1 MNYFEQIG
9 IPYELQPDGFYYPK
23 LAMPEQEPAHYG
35 RYGLLHKQFLQE
47 HRPLAY
53 DILLLSG
60 ELVPRLNQIDDIAQ
74 ARYELLVEQ
83 MKEKQGITEELKAK
97 DPMAWVGAMNNI
109 HSCVDE
115 IILTEVVYE

>member
-1 MNYFEQIG
+1 MNYFEQNG
-9 IPYELQPDGFYYPK
+9 IPYELHSDGFYYPK
-23 LAMPEQEPAHYG
+23 LAMPEQEPAHSG

-53 DILLLSG
+53 DTLLSCG
-60 ELVPRLNQIDDIAQ
+60 ELVARLNQIDDIAQ

-83 MKEKQGITEELKAK
+83 MKEKQGITEELKAR

-115 IILTEVVYE
+115 IILAEVVYE

>member
-9 IPYELQPDGFYYPK
+9 IPYELHSDGCYYPK
-23 LAMPEQEPAHYG
+23 ATVPEQEPAHYG

-53 DILLLSG
+53 DTLLSCS
-60 ELVPRLNQIDDIAQ
+60 ELVARLNQIDDIAQ

-83 MKEKQGITEELKAK
+83 MKEKQGITEELNATDKSS
-97 DPMAWVGAMNNI
+97 M
-109 HSCVDE
+109 
-115 IILTEVVYE
+115 

>member
-1 MNYFEQIG
+1 MNYFEQNG
-9 IPYELQPDGFYYPK
+9 IAYELHSDGCYYPK
-23 LAMPEQEPAHYG
+23 VTIPEQEPAHYG
-35 RYGLLHKQFLQE
+35 RYGLLHKQYLQE

-53 DILLLSG
+53 DTLLSCG
-60 ELVPRLNQIDDIAQ
+60 ELVARLNQIDDIAQ

-83 MKEKQGITEELKAK
+83 MKEKQGITEELKAR
-97 DPMAWVGAMNNI
+97 DPMAWVSAMNNI

>member
-9 IPYELQPDGFYYPK
+9 IPYELHSDSCYYPK
-23 LAMPEQEPAHYG
+23 VTIPEQEPAHYG
-35 RYGLLHKQFLQE
+35 RYGLLHKQYLQE

-53 DILLLSG
+53 DTLLSCG
-60 ELVPRLNQIDDIAQ
+60 ELVARLNQIDDIAQ
-74 ARYELLVEQ
+74 ARYEVLVEQ
-83 MKEKQGITEELKAK
+83 MKEKQSITEELKAK

>member
-9 IPYELQPDGFYYPK
+9 IPYELHSDGCYYPK
-23 LAMPEQEPAHYG
+23 VTIPEQEPAHYG
-35 RYGLLHKQFLQE
+35 RYGLLHKQYLQV

-53 DILLLSG
+53 DTLLSSG
-60 ELVPRLNQIDDIAQ
+60 ELVARLNQIDDIAQ

-83 MKEKQGITEELKAK
+83 MKKKQGITEELKAR

-109 HSCVDE
+109 HSCADE

>member
-1 MNYFEQIG
+1 MNYFEEIG
-9 IPYELQPDGFYYPK
+9 IPYELHSDGCYYPK
-23 LAMPEQEPAHYG
+23 VTVPEQEPAHYG
-35 RYGLLHKQFLQE
+35 RYGLLHKQYLQE

-53 DILLLSG
+53 DTLLSCG
-60 ELVPRLNQIDDIAQ
+60 ELVARLNQIDDIAQ

-83 MKEKQGITEELKAK
+83 MKEKQGITEELKAR

>member
-9 IPYELQPDGFYYPK
+9 IPYELHSDGCYYPK
-23 LAMPEQEPAHYG
+23 VTVPEQELAHYG
-35 RYGLLHKQFLQE
+35 RYGLLHKQYLQE

-53 DILLLSG
+53 DTLLSCG
-60 ELVPRLNQIDDIAQ
+60 ELVARLNQINDIAQ

-83 MKEKQGITEELKAK
+83 MKEKQGITEELKAR

>member
-9 IPYELQPDGFYYPK
+9 IPYELHSDGCYYPK
-23 LAMPEQEPAHYG
+23 VTIPEQEPAHYG

-47 HRPLAY
+47 DRPLAY
-53 DILLLSG
+53 DTLLACG
-60 ELVPRLNQIDDIAQ
+60 ELVARLNQIDNIAQ
-74 ARYELLVEQ
+74 ARYELLVQQ
-83 MKEKQGITEELKAK
+83 MKEKQGITEELKAR

>member
-9 IPYELQPDGFYYPK
+9 IPYELHSDGCYYPK
-23 LAMPEQEPAHYG
+23 VTIPEQEPAHYG

-53 DILLLSG
+53 DTLLSCG
-60 ELVPRLNQIDDIAQ
+60 ELVARLNQIDDIAQ
-74 ARYELLVEQ
+74 ARYEVLVEQ

>member
-9 IPYELQPDGFYYPK
+9 IPYELHPDGCYYPK

-53 DILLLSG
+53 DTLLSCG
-60 ELVPRLNQIDDIAQ
+60 ELVARLNQIDDIAQ

>member
-9 IPYELQPDGFYYPK
+9 IPYKLHSDGCYYPK
-23 LAMPEQEPAHYG
+23 VTIPEQEPAHYG
-35 RYGLLHKQFLQE
+35 RYGLLHKQYLQE

-53 DILLLSG
+53 DTLLSSG
-60 ELVPRLNQIDDIAQ
+60 ELVARLNQIDDIAQ
-74 ARYELLVEQ
+74 ARYEVLVEQ
-83 MKEKQGITEELKAK
+83 MKEKQGITEELKAR

-109 HSCVDE
+109 HSCADE

>member
-9 IPYELQPDGFYYPK
+9 IPYELHSDGCYYPK
-23 LAMPEQEPAHYG
+23 VTVPEQEPPHYG
-35 RYGLLHKQFLQE
+35 RYGLLHKQYLQE

-53 DILLLSG
+53 DTLLACG
-60 ELVPRLNQIDDIAQ
+60 ELVARLNQIDDIAQ
-74 ARYELLVEQ
+74 ARYEVLVQQ
-83 MKEKQGITEELKAK
+83 MKEKQGITEELKAR

-109 HSCVDE
+109 HSCADE

>member
-9 IPYELQPDGFYYPK
+9 IPYELHSDGCYYPK
-23 LAMPEQEPAHYG
+23 VTIPEQGLPHYG

-53 DILLLSG
+53 DTLLSCG
-60 ELVPRLNQIDDIAQ
+60 ELVARLNQIDDIAQ

-83 MKEKQGITEELKAK
+83 MKEKQGITEELKAR

>member
-53 DILLLSG
+53 DTLLSSG
-60 ELVPRLNQIDDIAQ
+60 ELVARLNQIDDIAQ
-74 ARYELLVEQ
+74 ARYEVLVTQ
-83 MKEKQGITEELKAK
+83 MKEKQGITEELKAR

>member
-9 IPYELQPDGFYYPK
+9 IPYELHSDGCYYPK
-23 LAMPEQEPAHYG
+23 VTVPEQEPAHYG
-35 RYGLLHKQFLQE
+35 RYGLLHKQYLQE

-53 DILLLSG
+53 DTLLSCG
-60 ELVPRLNQIDDIAQ
+60 ELVARLNQIDDIAQ

-83 MKEKQGITEELKAK
+83 MKEKQGITEELKAR

-115 IILTEVVYE
+115 IILAEVVYE

>member
-1 MNYFEQIG
+1 MNYFEEIG
-9 IPYELQPDGFYYPK
+9 IPYDLHSDGCYYPK
-23 LAMPEQEPAHYG
+23 VTVPEQEPAHYG
-35 RYGLLHKQFLQE
+35 RYGLLHKQYLQE

-53 DILLLSG
+53 DTLLSCG
-60 ELVPRLNQIDDIAQ
+60 ELMTRLNQIDDIAQ
-74 ARYELLVEQ
+74 ARYEVLVKQ
-83 MKEKQGITEELKAK
+83 MKEKQCITEELKAR

>member
-9 IPYELQPDGFYYPK
+9 IPYELHSDGLYYPK

-35 RYGLLHKQFLQE
+35 RYRLLHKQFLQE

-53 DILLLSG
+53 DTLLSCG
-60 ELVPRLNQIDDIAQ
+60 ELVARLNQIDDIAQ

-83 MKEKQGITEELKAK
+83 MKEKQGITEELKAR

>member
-9 IPYELQPDGFYYPK
+9 IPYELHSDGCYYPK
-23 LAMPEQEPAHYG
+23 VTVPEQEPARYG
-35 RYGLLHKQFLQE
+35 RYGLIHKQYLQE

-53 DILLLSG
+53 DTLLACG
-60 ELVPRLNQIDDIAQ
+60 ELVARLNQIDDIAQ
-74 ARYELLVEQ
+74 ARYELPVEQ
-83 MKEKQGITEELKAK
+83 MKEKQGITEELKAR

-109 HSCVDE
+109 HSCADE

>member
-1 MNYFEQIG
+1 MNYFEQNG

-53 DILLLSG
+53 DTLLSSG
-60 ELVPRLNQIDDIAQ
+60 EPVARLNQIDDIAQ

-83 MKEKQGITEELKAK
+83 MKEKLCITEELKAL

>member
-9 IPYELQPDGFYYPK
+9 IPYELHSDGFYYPI

-53 DILLLSG
+53 DTLLSCG
-60 ELVPRLNQIDDIAQ
+60 ELVARLNQVDDIAQ

-83 MKEKQGITEELKAK
+83 MKEKQGITEELKAR

-115 IILTEVVYE
+115 IILAEVVYE

>member
-9 IPYELQPDGFYYPK
+9 IPYELHSDGCYYPK
-23 LAMPEQEPAHYG
+23 VTVPEQEPAHYG

-53 DILLLSG
+53 DTLLSCG
-60 ELVPRLNQIDDIAQ
+60 ELVAHLNQIDDIAQ
-74 ARYELLVEQ
+74 ARYELLVQQ
-83 MKEKQGITEELKAK
+83 MKEKQGITEELKAR

>member
-1 MNYFEQIG
+1 MNYFEEIG
-9 IPYELQPDGFYYPK
+9 IPYELHSDGCYYPK
-23 LAMPEQEPAHYG
+23 VTIPEQEPAHYG
-35 RYGLLHKQFLQE
+35 RYGLLYKQYLQE

-53 DILLLSG
+53 DTLFACG
-60 ELVPRLNQIDDIAQ
+60 ELVAHLNQIDDVAQ

-83 MKEKQGITEELKAK
+83 MKEKQCITEELKAR

-115 IILTEVVYE
+115 VILTEVVYE

>member
-1 MNYFEQIG
+1 MNYFEKIG
-9 IPYELQPDGFYYPK
+9 IPYELHSDGCYYPK
-23 LAMPEQEPAHYG
+23 VTALEQEPAHYG
-35 RYGLLHKQFLQE
+35 RYGLLYKQYLQE

-53 DILLLSG
+53 DTLLACD
-60 ELVPRLNQIDDIAQ
+60 ELVARLNQIDDIAQ

-83 MKEKQGITEELKAK
+83 MKEKQGITEELKAC

>member
-9 IPYELQPDGFYYPK
+9 IPYELHSDGCYYPK
-23 LAMPEQEPAHYG
+23 LTIPEQEPAHYG
-35 RYGLLHKQFLQE
+35 RYGLLHKQYLKE

-53 DILLLSG
+53 DTLLACG
-60 ELVPRLNQIDDIAQ
+60 ELVAHLNQIDDIAQ

-83 MKEKQGITEELKAK
+83 MKEKQGITEELKAR

>member
-1 MNYFEQIG
+1 MNYFEQNG
-9 IPYELQPDGFYYPK
+9 IPYELHSDGFYYPK

-35 RYGLLHKQFLQE
+35 RYGLLHKQFLQD
-47 HRPLAY
+47 HRPLTY
-53 DILLLSG
+53 DTLLACG
-60 ELVPRLNQIDDIAQ
+60 ELVARLNQIDDIAQ

-83 MKEKQGITEELKAK
+83 MKEKQGITEELKAR

-109 HSCVDE
+109 HSCADE

>member
-9 IPYELQPDGFYYPK
+9 IPYELHSDGCYYPK
-23 LAMPEQEPAHYG
+23 VTVPEQEPAHYG
-35 RYGLLHKQFLQE
+35 RYGLLHKQYLQE

-53 DILLLSG
+53 DTLLSCG
-60 ELVPRLNQIDDIAQ
+60 ELVARLNQIDDIAQ
-74 ARYELLVEQ
+74 ARYELLVQQ
-83 MKEKQGITEELKAK
+83 MKEKQGITEELKAR

>member
-1 MNYFEQIG
+1 MNYFEEIG
-9 IPYELQPDGFYYPK
+9 IPYELHSDGCYYPK
-23 LAMPEQEPAHYG
+23 VTVPEQEPAHYG
-35 RYGLLHKQFLQE
+35 RYGLLHKQYLQE

-53 DILLLSG
+53 DTLLSSG
-60 ELVPRLNQIDDIAQ
+60 ELVAHLNQINDIAQ

-83 MKEKQGITEELKAK
+83 MKEKQCITEELKAR

-115 IILTEVVYE
+115 IILAEVVYE

>member
-9 IPYELQPDGFYYPK
+9 IPYELHSDGCYYPK
-23 LAMPEQEPAHYG
+23 VTVPEQEPAHYG

-53 DILLLSG
+53 DTLLSCG
-60 ELVPRLNQIDDIAQ
+60 ELVAHLNQIDDIAQ
-74 ARYELLVEQ
+74 ARYEVLVKQ
-83 MKEKQGITEELKAK
+83 MKEKQCITEELKAR

>member
-1 MNYFEQIG
+1 MNYFEEIG
-9 IPYELQPDGFYYPK
+9 IPYELHSDGCYYPK
-23 LAMPEQEPAHYG
+23 VTVPEQEPAHYG
-35 RYGLLHKQFLQE
+35 RYGLLHKQYLQE

-53 DILLLSG
+53 DTLLSCG
-60 ELVPRLNQIDDIAQ
+60 ELVARLNQIDDIAQ

-83 MKEKQGITEELKAK
+83 MKEKQGITEELKAR

-115 IILTEVVYE
+115 IILAEVVYE

>member
-9 IPYELQPDGFYYPK
+9 IPYELHSDGCYYPK
-23 LAMPEQEPAHYG
+23 VTVPEQEPAHYG
-35 RYGLLHKQFLQE
+35 RYGLLHKQYLQE

-53 DILLLSG
+53 DTLLSCG
-60 ELVPRLNQIDDIAQ
+60 ELVARLNQIDDIAQ

>member
-9 IPYELQPDGFYYPK
+9 IPYELHSDGCYYPK
-23 LAMPEQEPAHYG
+23 VTVPEQEPAHYG

-53 DILLLSG
+53 DTLLSCG
-60 ELVPRLNQIDDIAQ
+60 ELIARLNQIDDIAQ

-83 MKEKQGITEELKAK
+83 MKEKQGITEELKAR

>member
-9 IPYELQPDGFYYPK
+9 IPYELRSNGCYYPK
-23 LAMPEQEPAHYG
+23 VTIPEQEPAHYG

-47 HRPLAY
+47 YRPLAY
-53 DILLLSG
+53 DTLLSCG
-60 ELVPRLNQIDDIAQ
+60 ELVARLNQIDDIAQ

-83 MKEKQGITEELKAK
+83 MKEKQGITEELKAR

>member
-53 DILLLSG
+53 DTLLSSS
-60 ELVPRLNQIDDIAQ
+60 ELVARLNQIDDIAQ
-74 ARYELLVEQ
+74 ARYELLVQQ
-83 MKEKQGITEELKAK
+83 MKEKQGITEELKAR

-109 HSCVDE
+109 HSCADE

>member
-9 IPYELQPDGFYYPK
+9 IPCELQPDGFYYPK
-23 LAMPEQEPAHYG
+23 LAMSEQEPAHYG

-53 DILLLSG
+53 DTLLSCG
-60 ELVPRLNQIDDIAQ
+60 ELVARLNQIDDIAQ

-83 MKEKQGITEELKAK
+83 MKEKQGITEELKAL

-109 HSCVDE
+109 HSCEDE
-115 IILTEVVYE
+115 IILTEVMYE

>member
-1 MNYFEQIG
+1 MNYFEEIG
-9 IPYELQPDGFYYPK
+9 IPYELHSNGCYYPK
-23 LAMPEQEPAHYG
+23 VTVPEQEPAHYG
-35 RYGLLHKQFLQE
+35 RYGLLHKQYLQE

-53 DILLLSG
+53 DTLLSCG
-60 ELVPRLNQIDDIAQ
+60 ELVARLNQIDDIAQ

-83 MKEKQGITEELKAK
+83 MKEKQGITEELKAR

-115 IILTEVVYE
+115 IVLTEVVYE